1 VVEGFYLAADEQTAW
16 AEWYR
21 ALAELAVPPMRQMP
35 RELWRFEVELEG
47 VADLSDVGKL
57 EAAGLPYPVPSRR
70 QWPRFQ
76 AVGEVL
82 AASGWRGIL
91 YPSAARSES
100 KSAICVFRR
109 ESNLVGI
116 NPLAPHARYE
126 EPPEPPSGLRT

>member
-21 ALAELAVPPMRQMP
+21 ALAELAVLPMRQMP

-57 EAAGLPYPVPSRR
+57 EAAGLPYPGPSRR

-109 ESNLVGI
+109 ESDLVGI
-116 NPLAPHARYE
+116 NPHAPHARYE